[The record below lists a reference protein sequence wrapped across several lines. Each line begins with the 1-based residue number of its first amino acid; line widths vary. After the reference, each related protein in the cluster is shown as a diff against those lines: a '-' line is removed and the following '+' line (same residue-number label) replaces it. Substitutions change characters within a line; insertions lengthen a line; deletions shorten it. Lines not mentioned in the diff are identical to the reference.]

1 MDTSELF
8 SCVETATLA
17 PSLHNSQ
24 PWRFRLTGDVVEV
37 YADRGRQLDVLDPD
51 GRELLVSVGA
61 AVFTLRLALR
71 RAGRIPEVTVLP
83 DADRPDL
90 VAAIRPGPAAQP
102 PPAVLELADAIEHR
116 HTNRQPFLPKVVP
129 ADVIDELRAAAD
141 LEGAALT
148 IAGAA
153 SRTVITGL
161 GREAERR
168 LTARTG
174 YRAEMDHWTRP
185 APRHDGVPAAA
196 YGPWDALERLPMRD
210 FGLVHAPRQRKSEVF
225 EKWPTIAVLST
236 GGDSP
241 ADWVR
246 AGQSLQRVL
255 LVATRRHLA
264 TTPISQ
270 PVEIPGIREVLTD
283 QRAGRFAQMVIRL
296 GYGPPAPAAPRRPIT
311 EVLSAPHT
319 GNGATS

>member
-1 MDTSELF
+1 MDTSELV

-37 YADRGRQLDVLDPD
+37 YADRDRQLDVLDPD

-83 DADRPDL
+83 DAGRPDL
-90 VAAIRPGPAAQP
+90 VAAIRPGPVAQP
-102 PPAVLELADAIEHR
+102 SPAVVELADAIEHR

-129 ADVIDELRAAAD
+129 ADVIDELRVAAD
-141 LEGAALT
+141 REGTALT

-168 LTARTG
+168 LRARNG
-174 YRAEMDHWTRP
+174 YRAEMGRWTRP
-185 APRHDGVPAAA
+185 APRRDGVPAAA

-241 ADWVR
+241 ADWVG

-296 GYGPPAPAAPRRPIT
+296 GYGPPAPASPRRPIT

-319 GNGATS
+319 GNGGTP